1 MNNVN
6 VHIIGSVKP
15 NLYPAINRV
24 YKELINNLKFMDYD
38 IRRLT
43 CVVPAEDTNIKNLIS
58 NCFTLIN
65 NADIVIA
72 VLKPDRTFGKGTLYE
87 IEYAKRNH
95 IKVYSAF
102 VTDTII
108 TYEKI

>member
-1 MNNVN
+1 MNDVN

-24 YKELINNLKFMDYD
+24 YKELINNLKIMDYD
-38 IRRLT
+38 IRKLT
-43 CVVPAEDTNIKNLIS
+43 CVVPAEEANIKNLIS

-87 IEYAKRNH
+87 IEYAKRRNLM
-95 IKVYSAF
+95 VYSAF
-102 VTDTII
+102 VTETVVE
-108 TYEKI
+108 YEKI